1 MMPTRYKTWSLDIV
15 TRYNICTLWL
25 VTFWQL
31 ERSGKFSEFLIFL
44 LLLGWSYLVTLIQ
57 PGNILA
63 LNRRSTNWARD
74 CELVLTCASIKY
86 LSWKYLLKWGVAAAK
101 NYRFSTTPCL
111 KLLQIFGNKMRAT
124 HGLCYDSVKSIKRA
138 VLYVMNI
145 CTLCLSQS
153 SISARSRNTEMSSV
167 QAHTALLAWRVP
179 NRSDGLYSIIMCH
192 PKIGALQASCDP
204 DQDSV
209 VVFTRLQRYHPDSS
223 QALPPAAPTSSSP
236 SWSWAPWCTGFCP
249 ADPAHWSSHLASWT
263 RPCICSAQTWG
274 QQWSELGDFYSVW
287 INRYNIYV
295 AKL

>member
-209 VVFTRLQRYHPDSS
+209 VVDIYPSSAIPSRLF
-223 QALPPAAPTSSSP
+223 SSSSSSSSDIFLSILVLSSLMHRILSSRP
-236 SWSWAPWCTGFCP
+236 SSLKFTLGFMNS
-249 ADPAHWSSHLASWT
+249 AMHLFST
-263 RPCICSAQTWG
+263 D
-274 QQWSELGDFYSVW
+274 LGTTMVRIRRFLQCMD
-287 INRYNIYV
+287 
-295 AKL
+295 K